1 MRYSDALYREEYP
14 ELKDPVQ
21 PKVSTPVETFTPDS
35 PKEDDQDLITEE
47 VSEVTEDPED
57 IGEEADDGNVG
68 DS

>member
-1 MRYSDALYREEYP
+1 MRYSEALYREAFP
-14 ELKDPVQ
+14 EVKIADE

-47 VSEVTEDPED
+47 VSDVTEDSED
-57 IGEEADDGNVG
+57 IGEEAEDGNVG